1 MTMYKTERSGIRVP
15 DPRPSAV
22 YAPSDSARLLL
33 NIGTMP
39 YEGPVMPF
47 LRPYHL
53 WRPIQISPPYHRPST
68 AFYCIFRGK

>member
-1 MTMYKTERSGIRVP
+1 MELRRENERKLSERHGNDGGLTERSGIRVP
-15 DPRPSAV
+15 DPRPSAA

-53 WRPIQISPPYHRPST
+53 
-68 AFYCIFRGK
+68 